1 MLPAIGYALWLDV
14 RPALASPVVNATEIT
29 FERAE
34 DPLGRPDP
42 FDDAHLD
49 YVSLHALRLSPASPE
64 PPAAAYLDALLA
76 MADEY
81 GADAVSDHLGFT
93 RDGSGGVEL
102 AHFAPPPFT
111 AEALDATCRNLDLI
125 QRRVRPRPFFLENIA
140 SLFHFRGTMTEA
152 DFLAGVLER
161 TGCGWLLDVTN
172 LYANARNHGF
182 DAEAFLARVVPVAPR
197 LQMHLSGGFY
207 DAKAGRYIDSHSRPV
222 PDEVWALYRHALTLA
237 RGKVEAVFLE
247 RDLDF
252 PAEAEWLAEVGQARR
267 IAEEVEAG
275 T

>member
-1 MLPAIGYALWLDV
+1 MLPAIGYALWREN
-14 RPALASPVVNATEIT
+14 RPALASPVVTAAEIT

-34 DPLGRPDP
+34 DPLNRPAT
-42 FDDAHLD
+42 FDDARLD

-64 PPAAAYLDALLA
+64 PPAASYLDALLS

-102 AHFAPPPFT
+102 GHFAPPPFT
-111 AEALDATCRNLDLI
+111 AEARDATCRNLDAVQKRLAG
-125 QRRVRPRPFFLENIA
+125 RPFFLENIA
-140 SLFHFRGTMTEA
+140 SLFYFQGTMTEA

-172 LYANARNHGF
+172 LYANGRNHGY

-197 LQMHLSGGFY
+197 IQMHLSGGFF
-207 DAKAGRYIDSHSRPV
+207 DEKAGRYIDSHSRPV
-222 PDEVWALYRHALTLA
+222 PDAVWDLYRHALRLG

-252 PAEAEWLAEVGQARR
+252 PDEATWLAEVAQARR
-267 IAEEVEAG
+267 IAEEVEAAS
-275 T
+275 